1 MAVWIRIA
9 ALAAGALA
17 LAACEKRA
25 DADPVA
31 AAQGLLSAVQ
41 AGDAKAFEAHLD
53 RPAIR
58 ANLRQQMTSAAR
70 AEGLDL
76 GGPADPALDRM
87 IGPGNLTVVQA
98 KSGAPLAA
106 PPSKAQVAPL
116 MKHLGGQRACLHDL
130 SPDQHCLLTFQ
141 REKPGWRLVEMPPA
155 ELTIALPAEPRK
167 QG

>member
-9 ALAAGALA
+9 AVATAAVALT
-17 LAACEKRA
+17 ACHKRP

-41 AGDAKAFEAHLD
+41 KGDAQAFEAHLD

-58 ANLRQQMTSAAR
+58 ANLRQQMTRMAR
-70 AEGLDL
+70 SEGLDL

-87 IGPGNLTVVQA
+87 IGMEKLEVVQA

-116 MKHLGGQRACLHDL
+116 MKHLGGARACLHDL
-130 SPDQHCLLTFQ
+130 SPDQRCLLTFE
-141 REKPGWRLVEMPPA
+141 REKPGWKLVAMPPA

>member
-1 MAVWIRIA
+1 MATA
-9 ALAAGALA
+9 ALALT
-17 LAACEKRA
+17 ACAKRP
-25 DADPVA
+25 DGDPVA

-41 AGDAKAFEAHLD
+41 KGDAQAFEAHLD

-58 ANLRQQMTSAAR
+58 ANLRQQMTRVAH

-76 GGPADPALDRM
+76 GGPSDPALDRM
-87 IGPGNLTVVQA
+87 IGMQKLEVVQA

-116 MKHLGGQRACLHDL
+116 MKHLGGSRACLHDL
-130 SPDQHCLLTFQ
+130 SPDQRCLLTFE
-141 REKPGWRLVEMPPA
+141 REKPGWKLVGMPPA